1 MSTDRDSHEP
11 AAAPLEPRYHAR
23 APVAVDV
30 VVRRTT
36 GSELRGTS
44 RNLSEGGVLV
54 TLSEALAVGERVSV
68 ALPEADDLAATS
80 LVLAAK
86 AVRSRAS
93 ERGHDVALTFTDA
106 DPALTAR
113 VHAVVASAIA
123 MAWLGHD
130 EPPPAHELPNEVAA
144 RFIPIIRR
152 VARTLGQRL
161 PPHVS
166 LDDLVGAGF
175 VALVELY
182 PRHAHF
188 AVDDLERMFVP
199 RLRWAMLDSLRQN
212 DPLKR
217 RGRAFTRQIDEQTRE
232 LQRTLGRAPTRE
244 ELASHLGVPL
254 SELEDALATARRADV
269 RSSDE
274 ALEHE
279 LADHDAP
286 APDELTATRESHEQ
300 LQLAL
305 EALPPRHRKILELYY
320 GEELKL
326 RQIGNL
332 LGVTEARISQLLH
345 DALGRLR
352 RHGALSS

>member
-1 MSTDRDSHEP
+1 MSTERDSHDP

-23 APVAVDV
+23 ATVAVDV
-30 VVRRTT
+30 NVRRSS
-36 GSELRGTS
+36 GELLRGRS
-44 RNLSEGGVLV
+44 LNLSEGGVLV
-54 TLSEALAVGERVSV
+54 TLSEALAVGERLTVE
-68 ALPEADDLAATS
+68 LPEAGDVAAAPLALAAR
-80 LVLAAK
+80 
-86 AVRSRAS
+86 AVRSRPS

-106 DPALTAR
+106 DPAMTAR
-113 VHAVVASAIA
+113 VHAVIASTIA
-123 MAWLGHD
+123 MAWLGDD
-130 EPPPAHELPNEVAA
+130 EPPPAHELPNAVAA

-175 VALVELY
+175 LALVELY
-182 PRHAHF
+182 PKHAHF

-199 RLRWAMLDSLRQN
+199 RLRWAMLDALREN

-217 RGRAFTRQIDEQTRE
+217 RGRSFLRQIDEQTRE
-232 LQRTLGRAPTRE
+232 LQSTLGRSPSRE
-244 ELASHLGVPL
+244 ELASHLGVSQ
-254 SELEDALATARRADV
+254 SELEEALATARRADTK
-269 RSSDE
+269 SSDD

-279 LADHDAP
+279 LVDPDAP
-286 APDELTATRESHEQ
+286 APDALTELREGHEQ
-300 LQLAL
+300 LQRAL
-305 EALPPRHRKILELYY
+305 EALPARHRKILELYY